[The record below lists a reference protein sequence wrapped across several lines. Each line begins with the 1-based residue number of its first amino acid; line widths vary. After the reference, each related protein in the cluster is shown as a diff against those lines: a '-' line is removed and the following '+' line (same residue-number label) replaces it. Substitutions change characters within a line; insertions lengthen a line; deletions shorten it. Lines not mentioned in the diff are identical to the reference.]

1 MKAKEITNTLLKGV
15 LLIVVIN
22 IIGLSI
28 AVIEYLLNN

>member
-15 LLIVVIN
+15 LLIVLIN

-28 AVIEYLLNN
+28 AVIEYLIK

>member
-1 MKAKEITNTLLKGV
+1 MKTKEITNTLLKGI

>member
-28 AVIEYLLNN
+28 AVIEYYN

>member
-22 IIGLSI
+22 LIGLTI
-28 AVIEYLLNN
+28 AVIEYLIK

>member
-28 AVIEYLLNN
+28 AVIESFI